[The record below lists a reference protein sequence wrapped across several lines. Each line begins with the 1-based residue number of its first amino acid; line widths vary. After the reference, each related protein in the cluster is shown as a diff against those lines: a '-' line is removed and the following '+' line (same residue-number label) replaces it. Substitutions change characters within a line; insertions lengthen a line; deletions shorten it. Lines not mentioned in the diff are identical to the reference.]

1 MNNQNK
7 FNISQKEMTG
17 TNSKFEK
24 SGNSFSGSVES
35 LKGKLLDLEQRIL
48 DVAGIFNEENSKIQ
62 SVGDNKDELQE
73 LLKQKNKEISTK
85 LSDEINKVKDE
96 MDNHFTTQKN
106 ENAKLQKEIA
116 NLKDQKRQLQDLL
129 TGLLKK
135 IADLEMQVGMPEHL
149 IVNNTF

>member
-1 MNNQNK
+1 MNSQNK
-7 FNISQKEMTG
+7 FNQSQKDMVG
-17 TNSKFEK
+17 TSSKFEK
-24 SGNSFSGSVES
+24 TGNSFSGSVES

-48 DVAGIFNEENSKIQ
+48 DVAGIFNEENSKLQ
-62 SVGDNKDELQE
+62 TVGDNKDELQE

-96 MDNHFTTQKN
+96 MDNHFTNQKN

-129 TGLLKK
+129 TALLKK
-135 IADLEMQVGMPEHL
+135 IADLEMQVGMPSQMIE
-149 IVNNTF
+149 NTI

>member
-1 MNNQNK
+1 MNNDTR
-7 FNISQKEMTG
+7 FNMSQKEME
-17 TNSKFEK
+17 NSKFQK
-24 SGNSFSGSVES
+24 TGNSFTESYDS
-35 LKGKLLDLEQRIL
+35 LKRKLLDLEQRIL
-48 DVAGIFNEENSKIQ
+48 DVAGIFNEENSKLQ
-62 SVGDNKDELQE
+62 TVGDNKDELQE

-96 MDNHFTTQKN
+96 MDNHFTNQKN

>member
-1 MNNQNK
+1 MSQTK
-7 FNISQKEMTG
+7 FNLSQKDMEEDT
-17 TNSKFEK
+17 KFNK
-24 SGNSFSGSVES
+24 TGNSFSNADS

-48 DVAGIFNEENSKIQ
+48 DVAGIFNEENNKIQ
-62 SVGDNKDELQE
+62 DVGDNKDELQE

-116 NLKDQKRQLQDLL
+116 NLKDQKKQLQDLL
-129 TGLLKK
+129 ASLLKK
-135 IADLEMQVGMPEHL
+135 ISDLEIQVGMPAHL
-149 IVNNTF
+149 LENTV

>member
-1 MNNQNK
+1 MNSQNK
-7 FNISQKEMTG
+7 FNQSQKDMVG
-17 TNSKFEK
+17 TSSKFEK
-24 SGNSFSGSVES
+24 TGNSFSGSIES

-48 DVAGIFNEENSKIQ
+48 DVAGIFNEENSKLQ
-62 SVGDNKDELQE
+62 TVGDNKDELQE

-96 MDNHFTTQKN
+96 MDNHFTNQKN

-129 TGLLKK
+129 TALLKK
-135 IADLEMQVGMPEHL
+135 IADLEMQVGMPSQMIE
-149 IVNNTF
+149 NTI

>member
-1 MNNQNK
+1 MNSQNK
-7 FNISQKEMTG
+7 FNQSQKDIVG
-17 TNSKFEK
+17 TSSKFEK
-24 SGNSFSGSVES
+24 TGNSFSGSIES

-48 DVAGIFNEENSKIQ
+48 DVAGIFNEENSKLQ
-62 SVGDNKDELQE
+62 TVGDNKDELQE

-96 MDNHFTTQKN
+96 MDNHFTNQKN

-129 TGLLKK
+129 TALLKK
-135 IADLEMQVGMPEHL
+135 IADLEMQVGMPSQKIE
-149 IVNNTF
+149 NTI

>member
-1 MNNQNK
+1 MNSETR
-7 FNISQKEMTG
+7 FNMSQKEME
-17 TNSKFEK
+17 NSKFQK
-24 SGNSFSGSVES
+24 TGNSFTESYDS
-35 LKGKLLDLEQRIL
+35 LKRKLLDLEQRIL
-48 DVAGIFNEENSKIQ
+48 DVAGIFNEENSNIQ
-62 SVGDNKDELQE
+62 VVGDNKDELQE

-96 MDNHFTTQKN
+96 MDNHFTNQKN

-129 TGLLKK
+129 TALLKK

>member
-1 MNNQNK
+1 MNSETR
-7 FNISQKEMTG
+7 FNMSQKEME
-17 TNSKFEK
+17 NSKFQK
-24 SGNSFSGSVES
+24 TGNSFTESYDS
-35 LKGKLLDLEQRIL
+35 LKRKLLDLEQRIL

-62 SVGDNKDELQE
+62 VVGDNKDELQE

-96 MDNHFTTQKN
+96 MDNHFTNQKN

-129 TGLLKK
+129 TALLKK

>member
-1 MNNQNK
+1 MNNESR
-7 FNISQKEMTG
+7 FNMSQKEME
-17 TNSKFEK
+17 NSKFQK
-24 SGNSFSGSVES
+24 TGNSFTESYDS
-35 LKGKLLDLEQRIL
+35 LKRKLLDLEQRIL

-62 SVGDNKDELQE
+62 VVGDNKDELQE

-96 MDNHFTTQKN
+96 MDNHFTNQKN

>member
-1 MNNQNK
+1 MNSETR
-7 FNISQKEMTG
+7 FNMSQKEME
-17 TNSKFEK
+17 NSKFQK
-24 SGNSFSGSVES
+24 TGNSFTESYDS
-35 LKGKLLDLEQRIL
+35 LKRKILDLEQRIL

-62 SVGDNKDELQE
+62 VVGDNKDELQE

-116 NLKDQKRQLQDLL
+116 NLKDQKKQLQDLL
-129 TGLLKK
+129 ASLLKK
-135 IADLEMQVGMPEHL
+135 ISDLEIQVGMPAHL
-149 IVNNTF
+149 LENSV

>member
-1 MNNQNK
+1 MNSQNK
-7 FNISQKEMTG
+7 FNQSQKDMVG
-17 TNSKFEK
+17 TSSKFEK
-24 SGNSFSGSVES
+24 TGNSFSGSVES

-48 DVAGIFNEENSKIQ
+48 DVAGIFNEENSKLQ
-62 SVGDNKDELQE
+62 TVGDNKDELQE

-96 MDNHFTTQKN
+96 MDNHFTNQKN

-129 TGLLKK
+129 TALLKK
-135 IADLEMQVGMPEHL
+135 IADLEMQVGIPTNITE
-149 IVNNTF
+149 NTV

>member
-1 MNNQNK
+1 MNSQTR
-7 FNISQKEMTG
+7 FNISQKEME
-17 TNSKFEK
+17 NSNPQFQKT
-24 SGNSFSGSVES
+24 GNSFTENYDS
-35 LKGKLLDLEQRIL
+35 LKRKLLDLEQRIL

-62 SVGDNKDELQE
+62 VVGDNKDELQE
-73 LLKQKNKEISTK
+73 LLKQKNKELSSK

-96 MDNHFTTQKN
+96 MDNHFTNQKN

-135 IADLEMQVGMPEHL
+135 ISDLEMQVGMPEHL
-149 IVNNTF
+149 LVNNTM

>member
-73 LLKQKNKEISTK
+73 LLKAKNKEISSK

-96 MDNHFTTQKN
+96 MDNHFTNQKN

-149 IVNNTF
+149 LVNNTL

>member
-1 MNNQNK
+1 MDSETR
-7 FNISQKEMTG
+7 FNMSQKEME
-17 TNSKFEK
+17 NSKFQK
-24 SGNSFSGSVES
+24 TGNSFTESYDS
-35 LKGKLLDLEQRIL
+35 LKRKILDLEQRIL

-62 SVGDNKDELQE
+62 VVGDNKDELQE

-96 MDNHFTTQKN
+96 MDNHFTNQKN

-149 IVNNTF
+149 LVNNTL

>member
-1 MNNQNK
+1 MNNDTRFNMSQKDMEEDTK
-7 FNISQKEMTG
+7 FNKT
-17 TNSKFEK
+17 
-24 SGNSFSGSVES
+24 GNSFSNADS

-62 SVGDNKDELQE
+62 VVGDNKDELQE

-96 MDNHFTTQKN
+96 MDNHFTNQKN

-149 IVNNTF
+149 LVNNTL

>member
-1 MNNQNK
+1 MNSQNK
-7 FNISQKEMTG
+7 FNKSQKDIVG
-17 TNSKFEK
+17 TSSKFEK
-24 SGNSFSGSVES
+24 TGNSFSGSVES

-48 DVAGIFNEENSKIQ
+48 DVAGIFNEENSKLQ
-62 SVGDNKDELQE
+62 TVGDNKDELQE

-96 MDNHFTTQKN
+96 MDNHFTNQKN

-129 TGLLKK
+129 TALLKK
-135 IADLEMQVGMPEHL
+135 IADLEMQVGMPSQMIE
-149 IVNNTF
+149 NTI

>member
-1 MNNQNK
+1 MNSQNK
-7 FNISQKEMTG
+7 FNQSQKDIVG
-17 TNSKFEK
+17 TSSKFEK
-24 SGNSFSGSVES
+24 TGNSFSGSIES

-48 DVAGIFNEENSKIQ
+48 DVAGIFNEENSKLQ
-62 SVGDNKDELQE
+62 TVGDNKDELQE

-96 MDNHFTTQKN
+96 MDNHFTNQKN

-129 TGLLKK
+129 TALLKK
-135 IADLEMQVGMPEHL
+135 IADLEMQVGIPTNITE
-149 IVNNTF
+149 NTV

>member
-1 MNNQNK
+1 
-7 FNISQKEMTG
+7 
-17 TNSKFEK
+17 
-24 SGNSFSGSVES
+24 
-35 LKGKLLDLEQRIL
+35 
-48 DVAGIFNEENSKIQ
+48 
-62 SVGDNKDELQE
+62 
-73 LLKQKNKEISTK
+73 
-85 LSDEINKVKDE
+85 
-96 MDNHFTTQKN
+96 MDNHFTNQKN

>member
-1 MNNQNK
+1 MNSQNK
-7 FNISQKEMTG
+7 FNQSQKDMVG
-17 TNSKFEK
+17 TSSKFEK
-24 SGNSFSGSVES
+24 TGNSFSGSVES

-48 DVAGIFNEENSKIQ
+48 DVAGIFNEENSKLQ
-62 SVGDNKDELQE
+62 TVGDNKDELQE

-96 MDNHFTTQKN
+96 MDNHFTNQKN

-129 TGLLKK
+129 TALLKK
-135 IADLEMQVGMPEHL
+135 IADLEMQVGMPSHMIE
-149 IVNNTF
+149 NTI

>member
-1 MNNQNK
+1 MNSETR
-7 FNISQKEMTG
+7 FNMSQKEME
-17 TNSKFEK
+17 NSKFQK
-24 SGNSFSGSVES
+24 TGNSFTESYDS
-35 LKGKLLDLEQRIL
+35 LKRKILDLEQRIL

-62 SVGDNKDELQE
+62 VVGDNKDELQE

-96 MDNHFTTQKN
+96 MDNHFTNQKN